1 MNWLSILKN
10 KRSFKDL
17 RQLRE
22 EGVREGKQRRKSPT
36 PMSGGDPQPN
46 KRRHTQAIAGGTE
59 GGFYGDEKEPF
70 DETEED
76 RYTRQSL
83 ANSTL
88 FDLKDKVRSM
98 LDNLTQDELIDIL
111 IASQGEVG
119 ILGIKLA
126 NRRGK

>member
-36 PMSGGDPQPN
+36 PMSGGDPRPN
-46 KRRHTQAIAGGTE
+46 KSRHTQAIAGGRE
-59 GGFYGDEKEPF
+59 GGYLDEKEPF
-70 DETEED
+70 GDTDED
-76 RYTRQSL
+76 KFTRQSL

-88 FDLKDKVRSM
+88 FDLKDKVRNI
-98 LDNLTQDELIDIL
+98 LDSLTQDELIDIL

-119 ILGIKLA
+119 IMGIQLA

>member
-1 MNWLSILKN
+1 MNWLNILKN

-22 EGVREGKQRRKSPT
+22 EGVREGKQRRKPPT
-36 PMSGGDPQPN
+36 PMSGGDPRRN
-46 KRRHTQAIAGGTE
+46 KKAESGGY
-59 GGFYGDEKEPF
+59 YGESEPF
-70 DETEED
+70 GDTEED
-76 RYTRQSL
+76 KFTRQSL

-88 FDLKDKVRSM
+88 FDLKDKVRNI
-98 LDNLTQDELIDIL
+98 LDSLTQDELIDIL

-119 ILGIKLA
+119 IMGIQLA